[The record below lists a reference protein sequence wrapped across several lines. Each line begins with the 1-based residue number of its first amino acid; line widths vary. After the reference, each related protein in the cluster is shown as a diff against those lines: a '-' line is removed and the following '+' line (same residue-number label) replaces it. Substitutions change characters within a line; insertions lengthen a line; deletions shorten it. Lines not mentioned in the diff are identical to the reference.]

1 MTKCVGFFG
10 VCLSIVAIFATPHT
24 SLAIDFYEI
33 EIYDTDTTPAGHLQ
47 LELHSNTTSTA
58 TGHLAKS
65 QMDVYQLHETVEGT
79 YGVLRWLEVGQYFC
93 TAKLSNGDY
102 EYSGSRTKVHFGIPQ
117 TFVRAPVEKSLKER
131 PDRPAAPEQK
141 SGNRRSSAKM
151 GRGRRDERRGTV
163 RAGAASG
170 VCGGDEPA
178 GGGAAVWDRPADGSE
193 DAGVLGA
200 AGIPAE
206 PATGA
211 AEAGSV
217 RWDD

>member
-1 MTKCVGFFG
+1 M
-10 VCLSIVAIFATPHT
+10 LR
-24 SLAIDFYEI
+24 
-33 EIYDTDTTPAGHLQ
+33 
-47 LELHSNTTSTA
+47 LEKPRRKIQARSELVPI
-58 TGHLAKS
+58 GDKS
-65 QMDVYQLHETVEGT
+65 FQVQ
-79 YGVLRWLEVGQYFC
+79 
-93 TAKLSNGDY
+93 
-102 EYSGSRTKVHFGIPQ
+102 
-117 TFVRAPVEKSLKER
+117 VRAPVEKSLKER

-178 GGGAAVWDRPADGSE
+178 GSGAAVWDRPANGSE
-193 DAGVLGA
+193 NAGVLGA

-217 RWDD
+217 RRYHRPDPGGR